1 VAAGSGLPFGPLTGR
16 SIHLCIDMQGLFAEP
31 TPWHTP
37 WAAPV
42 LPLIEEIVRHH
53 AERTVFTRFLRPEE
67 MPGTWQR
74 YYRRWREMTL
84 ERIDPELLEL
94 VPTLARW
101 APPAKIVDKRVYS
114 PFVGR
119 TLLSHLTRVPRRRD
133 CHHRR
138 RDRCLCAG
146 CGTGRGGFRLPGSHR
161 LGRDL
166 QLRRRNPRRAV
177 KTLREPLLRADRDRR
192 DRTHFG
198 ELADRIA
205 TARQRLHPWAATVS
219 PDYVCRP

>member
-1 VAAGSGLPFGPLTGR
+1 VAAAGSGLPFGPLTGR

-53 AERTVFTRFLRPEE
+53 AERTVFTRFLPPSSPEE

-119 TLLSHLTRVPRRRD
+119 TLLSHL
-133 CHHRR
+133 
-138 RDRCLCAG
+138 
-146 CGTGRGGFRLPGSHR
+146 
-161 LGRDL
+161 
-166 QLRRRNPRRAV
+166 
-177 KTLREPLLRADRDRR
+177 RECRADAIVITGAETDVCVLAAVLGAVDFGYRVVIASDAICSSADATHDALLKLYESRFSEQIEIAETELILASW
-192 DRTHFG
+192 RT
-198 ELADRIA
+198 E
-205 TARQRLHPWAATVS
+205 
-219 PDYVCRP
+219 